1 MKKALF
7 IASCIL
13 TLNCFAQENL
23 QFSKAIYL
31 SISSEKSS
39 EKSSDFIAK
48 DTTITVPNG
57 KVWQITN
64 AKVFMTY
71 DNRVIGDNTYLYLN
85 EQIITYATHTHAQ
98 TTDPLWLPSGKY
110 RLTIRTVE
118 NNTRASRFYYIAFIS
133 GVEYDVP
140 K

>member
-1 MKKALF
+1 MKTKIF
-7 IASCIL
+7 IALCIL
-13 TLNCFAQENL
+13 TFNCLAQENL
-23 QFSKAIYL
+23 QFSKVFFLPI
-31 SISSEKSS
+31 SS

-71 DNRVIGDNTYLYLN
+71 DNRVIGDKTYLYLN
-85 EQIITYATHTHAQ
+85 EQIITYATNTHAQ
-98 TTDPLWLPSGKY
+98 ITDPLWLPSGKY
-110 RLTIRTVE
+110 RVTIRTE
-118 NNTRASRFYYIAFIS
+118 EKNQRAGRFYYNAFIS
-133 GVEYDVP
+133 GVEYNVS